1 MKKIFISLFATLLVV
16 TSYSQSRVA
25 NVAPCASDKLF
36 EKSIRENPRIIHQL
50 EELERQYKKETEK
63 LEQRKSSPQM
73 ITIPVVF
80 YVVSPGSTD
89 VSNIPNSQIAAQ
101 LATLNAYFAPFNIQ
115 FCVATKLGT
124 NSSLPLLSGT
134 SLSGTNSGIIRV
146 FNPSIASHNISTAGQ
161 QSLIGGSAN
170 YQITAQKFL
179 RIWIVKDI
187 LEDNVPT
194 GVLGYSP
201 VPLTNSVLDGVV
213 VKYNVVGSASNCTNC
228 LTNYNQGKTLVH
240 EVGHY
245 LNLFHTFHQGCLGSG
260 ATCGDEGDKV
270 CDTPQSNNPIAN
282 CNAIVNSCPEN
293 PDNDD
298 LTNFMGYAFD
308 QCKTSFTAGQGVRI
322 NAVINSFRPMLV
334 SVDNLVDVGAC
345 SSNLISSAVTA
356 TSYQVCNNDQ
366 ITFYSPYND
375 IITYSYSWNFGDP
388 SNPGNTATTPAAN
401 HTYPSAV
408 NSPYTVTLTVTRLSD
423 GVTSTS
429 TKKVFVTACQTIVD
443 SQGTWV
449 LGYSNLLSFS
459 SGVPAFDPNY
469 PLTIPMYYNSST
481 QNDNSGNLLFY
492 TNKYD
497 VYKNDYTAI
506 NTSGTTI
513 ANDDH
518 IGQVGSTMI
527 VPKPNNANKYYIF
540 SNTIKTLSQTFDNSH
555 GFRFSEIQVNSGTA
569 VMNSIRQP
577 ILDASVSS
585 FFEVQQGALYN
596 GEGVTAI
603 KRRANL
609 TDEAYWIV
617 TCLRGVDGKTYVVVF
632 LFGSNGTITY
642 QSRFES
648 PSNYGTNL
656 LALKAAPNGNK
667 LFMFNSGYSD
677 SAYIMDF
684 NKVTGVVSD
693 AKVVTYN
700 YAGGFNEGASF
711 SPDSN
716 LLYFTEA
723 QKIVSQ
729 VNLNA
734 VNPGQTKVV
743 VVQESYPS
751 VMSQMQLGPDG
762 KIYITGPNSDCLKVI
777 HNPNNLCTQ
786 TNYNNCNYYYYG
798 PKLTNGYPDLGF
810 ALPNNID
817 AQQSTAYTNNNTSI
831 SSYITGCN
839 TYKFFPNYYGTS
851 FSWDFGDTASG
862 SNNTSTA
869 SNPSHTF
876 IVGTNPQYTF
886 TVSLKNSAGTVI
898 AQKQVIINN
907 PVYTI
912 TGSTLACTSSTNNST
927 NNYIN
932 ISDGD
937 TVVWSITGGGVGG
950 ILGNNQPNVQ
960 VNWTTLPGTLTATVT
975 TKAGCTK
982 TVLVIINQLCCQ
994 ENIVLNSVE
1003 SGTNTVYNANNSVI
1017 TETNYTLNSGVTTT
1031 LKSGMTI
1038 TLKPNTHIK
1047 NGSAFLAILE
1057 TCEGNQLVNKSA
1069 SIVEAMEQPIK
1080 SDDYSRASHD
1090 EITTE
1095 EGIENDAIRNPITMY
1110 PNPSNSMVTIT
1121 STSDKIKRLSVVS
1134 IEGKEILNQITD
1146 SNSYQLNVSNFSR
1159 GIYIVSIETEKGELI
1174 SKKLIKN

>member
-1 MKKIFISLFATLLVV
+1 MKKILICLFATLLTV
-16 TSYSQSRVA
+16 TGYSQSRIA

-36 EKSIRENPRIIHQL
+36 EKSIKENPGILYQL
-50 EELERQYKKETEK
+50 EELEKQYKKETDK
-63 LEQRKSSPQM
+63 LKQRRSGPQM

-89 VSNIPNSQIAAQ
+89 VSNIPDSQINAQ
-101 LATLNAYFAPFNIQ
+101 LATLNSYFAPLNIQ
-115 FCVATKLGT
+115 FCVATKVGNNT
-124 NSSLPLLSGT
+124 SLPLAAGT
-134 SLSGTNSGIIRV
+134 SLPVPNSGIVRV
-146 FNPSIASHNISTAGQ
+146 YKPSIAVHNISTASQ
-161 QSLIGGSAN
+161 QALIGNSVH
-170 YQITAQKFL
+170 YQISAEKFL

-187 LEDNVPT
+187 QENNVST
-194 GVLGYSP
+194 GILGYSP
-201 VPLTNSVLDGVV
+201 VPLTSSVLDGVV
-213 VKYNVVGSASNCTNC
+213 IKYNVVGGASNCTNC

-298 LTNFMGYAFD
+298 LTNFMGYAYD
-308 QCKTSFTAGQGVRI
+308 PCKTGFTPGQGIRM

-345 SSNLISSAVTA
+345 SGNLVSSAITA
-356 TSYQVCNNDQ
+356 TAYQVCVNNP
-366 ITFYSPYND
+366 ITFSSPYND
-375 IITYSYSWNFGDP
+375 TNIHGYSWDFGDP
-388 SNPGNTATTPAAN
+388 GNPGNTAATPSAA

-429 TKKVFVTACQTIVD
+429 TRKVFVTACQGIVN
-443 SQGTWV
+443 SQGTWIV
-449 LGYSNLLSFS
+449 AGSNRLSFS
-459 SGVPAFDPNY
+459 SGIPVFDQFY
-469 PLTIPMYYNSST
+469 PLNIPMYYNSSV

-492 TNKYD
+492 TNKTD
-497 VYKNDYTAI
+497 VFNSNYTAI
-506 NTSGTTI
+506 NTGGTTI
-513 ANDDH
+513 ANDSW
-518 IGQVGSTMI
+518 GGRSGSTMI
-527 VPKPNNANKYYIF
+527 VPKPNNPNKYYLF
-540 SNTIKTLSQTFDNSH
+540 SNTIKTPSQTFDNSH
-555 GFRFSEIQVNSGTA
+555 GFRFSEIQVNSGAA

-577 ILDASVSS
+577 IMDASVSS

-596 GEGVTAI
+596 GEGITAV
-603 KRRANL
+603 KRRASL
-609 TDEAYWIV
+609 TDEAYWII
-617 TCLRGVDGKTYVVVF
+617 TCLRGVNGKTYVVVF
-632 LFGSNGTITY
+632 LFGNGGTITY
-642 QSRFES
+642 QSHFES
-648 PSNYGTNL
+648 PLNYSNNL
-656 LALKAAPNGNK
+656 LTIKAAPNGNK
-667 LFMFNSGYSD
+667 LFMFNAGYSAN
-677 SAYIMDF
+677 AYIMDF

-700 YAGGFNEGASF
+700 ITGGLNEGASF

-723 QKIVSQ
+723 QRNVSQ
-729 VNLNA
+729 INVNA
-734 VNPGQTKVV
+734 MNPGQTKVM
-743 VVQESYPS
+743 VVQESYPG

-762 KIYITGPNSDCLKVI
+762 KIYISGPYSEYLKVI

-786 TNYNNCNYYYYG
+786 TNYNNCNYYYFG
-798 PKLTNGYPDLGF
+798 PKVTNPGAAIGF

-839 TYKFFPNYYGTS
+839 TYKFFPDYYGSS
-851 FSWDFGDTASG
+851 FSWDFGDPASG

-869 SNPSHTF
+869 SNPTHTF
-876 IVGTNPQYTF
+876 AVGTNPQYTF
-886 TVSLKNSAGTVI
+886 TVSLKNSSGTVI
-898 AQKQVIINN
+898 AQKQVIIIN

-912 TGSTLACTSSTNNST
+912 TGSTLACSSSENNST

-937 TVVWSITGGGVGG
+937 SVVWSITGGGVGG
-950 ILGNNQPNVQ
+950 ILGNNLPNVQ

-975 TKAGCTK
+975 TKSGCTK
-982 TVLVIINQLCCQ
+982 TVSVTINQLCCQ
-994 ENIVLNSVE
+994 ENIVLNAVE
-1003 SGTNTVYNANNSVI
+1003 SGTNTVYNANNSVT

-1031 LKSGMTI
+1031 LKSGVTI
-1038 TLKPNTHIK
+1038 ALKPNTHIK
-1047 NGSAFLAILE
+1047 KGSAFLAILE

-1069 SIVEAMEQPIK
+1069 AMVEVIEQPRK
-1080 SDDYSRASHD
+1080 NENYSRELHD
-1090 EITTE
+1090 ESTAE
-1095 EGIENDAIRNPITMY
+1095 EGINEAARNVITMY
-1110 PNPSNSMVTIT
+1110 PNPSNNMVTIS
-1121 STSDKIKRLSVVS
+1121 STSDTIKRLSIVS
-1134 IEGKEILNQITD
+1134 IDGKEVLNQITD
-1146 SNSYQLNVSNFSR
+1146 GTSYQLNVSNFSR
-1159 GIYIVSIETEKGELI
+1159 GIYIVSIETEKGEII